1 MSDRPIPPA
10 LAQDVDWL
18 LGRLPALCPEAAP
31 GLVAGWGEQILH
43 YVSLLYAWSGHINLV
58 SGRDRLALASRHV
71 LPSLAMR
78 TVLLR
83 FPHRIVADLGSG
95 SGLPGVPLKISLP
108 QVPFQLIEARRR
120 RANFLRE
127 VSRRLSLEPVE
138 VVNRRVEDWDCA
150 ESQKPDIIVSR
161 AVMAPDLL
169 ASCCARLLRPGGHV
183 LFALTS
189 SAPEEVAEGSNAP
202 LILETGIE
210 DHEGRHIRI
219 GMLRPDLPPPDKTHW

>member
-1 MSDRPIPPA
+1 MSGGPIPPI

-18 LGRLPALCPEAAP
+18 LERLPALCPEAAP
-31 GLVAGWGEQILH
+31 DLITGWGEQVLH

-58 SGRDRLALASRHV
+58 SGHDRLALASRHV

-127 VSRRLSLEPVE
+127 VARKLSLEPIE
-138 VVNRRVEDWDCA
+138 VVNRRVEDWDCP

-169 ASCCARLLRPGGHV
+169 ANCCGRLLRPGGHV

-189 SAPEEVAEGSNAP
+189 SAREKVIEETSTAS
-202 LILETGIE
+202 ILETGIE
-210 DHEGRHIRI
+210 DREGRPIRI
-219 GMLRPDLPPPDKTHW
+219 GMLRPDSSYAE